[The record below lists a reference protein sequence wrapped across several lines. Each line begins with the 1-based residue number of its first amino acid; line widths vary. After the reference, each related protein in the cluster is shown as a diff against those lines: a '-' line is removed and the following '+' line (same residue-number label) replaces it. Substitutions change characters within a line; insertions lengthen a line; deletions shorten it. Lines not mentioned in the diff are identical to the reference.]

1 MKQRRCVNCG
11 CALTGPFRNPDQKYC
26 SATACQRARKRRWQR
41 DKMATDADY
50 RANQRAAQRSWRERN
65 RQYSRNYRQN
75 HPDYVEQN
83 RARQSQRNQNRRI
96 RSSVQ
101 QIAKMD
107 AFELVDTINS
117 GTYKLV
123 PVGDQAIAKMDAL
136 NVQLVVFACLS
147 DPFGPIA
154 KKDLIV

>member
-11 CALTGPFRNPDQKYC
+11 CQLTGPFRNPNQKYC
-26 SATACQRARKRRWQR
+26 SAKACQRVRKNRWQR
-41 DKMATDADY
+41 HKMATDADY
-50 RANQRAAQRSWRERN
+50 RANQRAAQRDWRERN
-65 RQYSRNYRQN
+65 RQYSRHYRQN
-75 HPDYVEQN
+75 HPEYVEQN
-83 RARQSQRNQNRRI
+83 RSGQSRRNQNRGLRTT
-96 RSSVQ
+96 VQ

-107 AFELVDTINS
+107 ALELIDTVNS

-123 PVGDQAIAKMDAL
+123 PADDQLIAKMDAL

-147 DPFGPIA
+147 DPAEVIA